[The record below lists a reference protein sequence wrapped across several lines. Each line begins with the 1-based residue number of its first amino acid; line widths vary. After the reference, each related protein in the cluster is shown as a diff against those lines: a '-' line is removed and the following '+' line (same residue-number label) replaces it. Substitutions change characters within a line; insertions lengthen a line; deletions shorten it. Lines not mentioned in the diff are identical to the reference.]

1 MDALFIGLAVF
12 VGLFGMVLLSGA
24 PYVPSMRKQINA
36 GLDLLDLKRGQT
48 MLELGCGD
56 GRVLR
61 AAAKR
66 GWNAVG
72 YEINPLLVLAA
83 KLQTWRYRRQVRV
96 VWANYWRSKW
106 PEAQGIYVFLLDPYM
121 GKLDKKIIQELAV
134 SPKLAFERSSIRR
147 VGFLRRA
154 LLRLPLLNRS
164 SISTSHSAA
173 RPRLARHQNAATPK
187 GIKVVSFA
195 FKIPGK
201 KWEKHQNGVFLY
213 NYR

>member
-36 GLDLLDLKRGQT
+36 GLDLLDLKKGQT

-83 KLQTWRYRRQVRV
+83 KLQTWRYRGQVRV

-121 GKLDKKIIQELAV
+121 KKLDKNIVQQYPDKKI
-134 SPKLAFERSSIRR
+134 KL
-147 VGFLRRA
+147 
-154 LLRLPLLNRS
+154 
-164 SISTSHSAA
+164 
-173 RPRLARHQNAATPK
+173 
-187 GIKVVSFA
+187 VSFA

-201 KWEKHQNGVFLY
+201 KWEKHQSGVFLY